1 MNISEGCIGRMLGGS
16 PPRPAGSNSDSEDQQ
31 ETQLNQHSNTDE
43 QKITQSSLS
52 LNSFDNHQLE
62 WIRLA
67 KVIDRIAFV
76 IYLFVY
82 VFIGALHFF

>member
-1 MNISEGCIGRMLGGS
+1 MNILEGCIGKMFGGG
-16 PPRPAGSNSDSEDQQ
+16 PPAVGNSDCEEDQQ
-31 ETQLNQHSNTDE
+31 ETQLNQHSSSDE

-67 KVIDRIAFV
+67 KVIDRTAFV

-82 VFIGALHFF
+82 VFIGALHFV

>member
-1 MNISEGCIGRMLGGS
+1 MLGGG

-43 QKITQSSLS
+43 HKITQSSLS
-52 LNSFDNHQLE
+52 LNSPSSFDNHQLE

-67 KVIDRIAFV
+67 KVIDRMAFL

-82 VFIGALHFF
+82 VFIGALHFFV